1 MFISTVL
8 MGMMIFCNKAQGIAY
23 NAYWPYVVMLVII
36 TVLNILALTSWKFRI
51 FQMRTAVLS
60 AIITLAFQAWLAV
73 DYFTAADDV
82 VFNITAVF
90 PAVSV
95 IFDLLAARGIL
106 ADELMVRSSSR
117 LRSAKRKR

>member
-60 AIITLAFQAWLAV
+60 AIITLAFQVWLAV

-90 PAVSV
+90 PVVSV